1 MDLSFKYLAKSDTG
15 RRVEGHI
22 EAANS
27 TSARVRLKKS
37 GLTPITVTFDLNE
50 SFHRLRGGEFD
61 IAQLARLYTTLG
73 RRIKNGK
80 SMVEGLEAA
89 SEYLTDP
96 RLKQATLRMRQAIL
110 DGQPEHQAMIAA
122 GFPRRDAMIIRST
135 SEVGRTGETFISLAL
150 ERARVAS
157 LRRSVKQVFFLPS
170 LMLVFIYGFFFFSL
184 WKIAPATSK
193 FLKQTNLK
201 IKMNAFNQSYFDFA
215 AFFNRHFLVCAI
227 LYFGLPLCAYFLLR
241 SGGFRKLLDKIPSIQ
256 NLSVRS
262 DQAALWNSFG
272 LLYDAAIPVR
282 DACLILADAAS
293 RPDSKASFQRLSKK
307 IDSGLPVEEA
317 IQGCGFPA
325 FIVAGV
331 RSSASGGDLVAGIAD
346 LVRNLEEDV
355 LISTEILK
363 EKVKIASILLVALGV
378 LFTAATSYLPIATTV
393 LQNV

>member
-1 MDLSFKYLAKSDTG
+1 VDFSWKYLAKTDTG
-15 RRVEGHI
+15 RRTEGHI
-22 EAANS
+22 EAPNS
-27 TSARVRLKKS
+27 ASARIRLKKG
-37 GLTPITVTFDLNE
+37 GLTPLRVTFDLNE
-50 SFHRLRGGEFD
+50 TFHRLRGGDFD
-61 IAQLARLYTTLG
+61 LAQLARLYTTLG

-89 SEYLTDP
+89 SEYLTDA
-96 RLKQATLRMRQAIL
+96 RLKQAVLAMRQAIM
-110 DGQPEHQAMIAA
+110 DGQNEYQAMLSA

-135 SEVGRTGETFISLAL
+135 SEAGRTGETFISLAL
-150 ERARVAS
+150 ERQRVAG
-157 LRRSVKQVFFLPS
+157 LRRAVKQVFFLPS
-170 LMLVFIYGFFFFSL
+170 IMLVFIYGFFFFSL
-184 WKIAPATSK
+184 WKIAPATSH

-201 IKMNAFNQSYFDFA
+201 IKMNAFNAAYFDFA
-215 AFFNRHFLVCAI
+215 KFFNDHFLVGAL
-227 LYFGLPLCAYFLLR
+227 LYFGVPLGLFLLLR
-241 SGGFRKLLDKIPSIQ
+241 SAGFKRLLDRIPSIK
-256 NLSVRS
+256 NLSIRS

-282 DACLILADAAS
+282 EACLILADAAA
-293 RPDSKASFQRLSKK
+293 RPDSRLSFQRLSKK
-307 IDSGLPVEEA
+307 IDAGLPIEEA

-355 LISTEILK
+355 TISTEMLK